1 MIGRLAEL
9 LRSALRSSLPSNLRS
24 LLRSAPLCALRPPS
38 SRPPLTAAVRFATT
52 SAWPIRLAVL
62 LCLII
67 PTVAS
72 AQDTHLLVIA
82 GVGGDDEH
90 VKNFHKWA
98 TAVVDAAGK
107 AGVLPANVTY
117 LGESPEAP
125 VRATRDNVVKA
136 FTDLAGRAKATDD
149 IFVLL
154 IGHGSFDGR
163 VGVFNLP
170 GPDLTAEDYGKLL
183 ARFPTQK
190 IVFVNTASS
199 SGSFL
204 EPLKGPARTIVTAT
218 KTGGERNETR
228 FPEFFVEAL
237 TTDAADRDRNGRVSV
252 LEAFDYATTKVKA
265 SYEQGGHI
273 LTEHATLEDGSQGK
287 LAATLFLAPSRSR
300 TAAAQAADPAT
311 RALLEQRDDLERKVA
326 ELRLRKDSME
336 PAAYEQEL
344 EKLLTELALKT
355 KAIREGQK

>member
-1 MIGRLAEL
+1 MLLAL
-9 LRSALRSSLPSNLRS
+9 TFPSL
-24 LLRSAPLCALRPPS
+24 
-38 SRPPLTAAVRFATT
+38 AA
-52 SAWPIRLAVL
+52 
-62 LCLII
+62 
-67 PTVAS
+67 
-72 AQDTHLLVIA
+72 AQDTHVLIVA
-82 GVGGDDEH
+82 GVGGDEDH

-98 TAVVDAAGK
+98 TEVSEAAK
-107 AGVLPANVTY
+107 KHGVLPANIAY
-117 LGESPEAP
+117 LGESPDAP
-125 VRATRDNVVKA
+125 ARASRDNVTKA
-136 FTDLAGRAKATDD
+136 FTDLAGRAKANDE

-163 VGVFNLP
+163 AGVFNLP
-170 GPDLTAEDYGKLL
+170 GPDLTADDYAKLL

-190 IVFVNTASS
+190 IAFVNTASS

-228 FPEFFVEAL
+228 FPEYFVEAL
-237 TTDAADRDRNGRVSV
+237 AGEEADRDRNGRVSV
-252 LEAFDYATTKVKA
+252 LEAFDYAAAKVKA

-287 LAATLFLAPSRSR
+287 LAATQFLAPVRSR

-326 ELRLRKDSME
+326 ELRLRKDQM
-336 PAAYEQEL
+336 PATAYEEEL
-344 EKLLTELALKT
+344 EKLLTDLALKT
-355 KAIREGQK
+355 KAIRDLEGKK